1 MLLKN
6 ITLGMHVR
14 LAPDCPIDFKGV
26 GPVPGEAGHVVA
38 LSGGTVERGVVAVSF
53 ERSDPP
59 WIIPSRFLEQIE

>member
-1 MLLKN
+1 MQLKT
-6 ITLGMHVR
+6 ITLGTHVR
-14 LAPDCPIDFKGV
+14 PATDCPIDFEGT

-53 ERSDPP
+53 ERLESP